1 MADNLN
7 EGTTTTTGI
16 EDSILV
22 SIRQKLGPSGSYD
35 VFDPQLI
42 DFINLAFSR
51 LYQLG
56 IGPDEPFSIS
66 DASAVWSDFIPE
78 GELEDIRTYVY
89 LRVRILFDPPQLQ
102 SVLSAYQDQIKELEW
117 ELNALC
123 D

>member
-1 MADNLN
+1 MEN
-7 EGTTTTTGI
+7 
-16 EDSILV
+16 SILV
-22 SIRQKLGPSGSYD
+22 SVRQKLGPSGSYD

-56 IGPDEPFSIS
+56 IGPDEPFSIE
-66 DASAVWSDFIPE
+66 DDTAVWSDFIPE
-78 GELEDIRTYVY
+78 GELEDVRTYVY
-89 LRVRILFDPPQLQ
+89 LRVRMLFDPPQNS
-102 SVLSAYQDQIKELEW
+102 SVMNSYQEQIKELEW